1 VRLCVRQKMITDD
14 DYSLGIIFDG
24 QRLIFERVL
33 HRQEIYRYFPK

>member
-1 VRLCVRQKMITDD
+1 MITDD
-14 DYSLGIIFDG
+14 DYSLGIIFDS

>member
-1 VRLCVRQKMITDD
+1 MQRRSSGGEGYRLGM
-14 DYSLGIIFDG
+14 IFDG

>member
-1 VRLCVRQKMITDD
+1 MITDD

-33 HRQEIYRYFPK
+33 HRKEIYRYFPK